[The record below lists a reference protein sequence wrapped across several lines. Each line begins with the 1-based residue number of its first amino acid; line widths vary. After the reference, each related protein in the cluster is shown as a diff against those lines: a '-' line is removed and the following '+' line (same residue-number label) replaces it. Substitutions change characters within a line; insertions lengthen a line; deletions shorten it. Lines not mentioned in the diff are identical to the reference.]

1 MNILDN
7 QKFRIYMFLERCLLF
22 PNYKILMYVHDIE
35 TADKI
40 MDEIMEHYK
49 TKCEKLGENFC
60 DYSEIYCEKITNDD
74 VDFAYPYTGIQLPN
88 GSYIMIAPVES
99 KMNEQAAHAVMFDT
113 QIPRHLLEDE
123 LKPTILVYEMPQ
135 GSQMCNPRILHLH
148 TRPNI

>member
-1 MNILDN
+1 
-7 QKFRIYMFLERCLLF
+7 MFLDRCLLF

-35 TADKI
+35 TADKLQE
-40 MDEIMEHYK
+40 EII
-49 TKCEKLGENFC
+49 
-60 DYSEIYCEKITNDD
+60 DYYCEKHKKNK
-74 VDFAYPYTGIQLPN
+74 VDFDGITYEKVMNNVVDGFVYPYTGIKFAN

-99 KMNEQAAHAVMFDT
+99 KMNEQAAHVVMFDT

>member
-7 QKFRIYMFLERCLLF
+7 QKFRIYMFLDRCLLF

-35 TADKI
+35 TADELQ
-40 MDEIMEHYK
+40 DEIMAYYNK
-49 TKCEKLGENFC
+49 KCRDSYEITFEKVMNSIVYEF
-60 DYSEIYCEKITNDD
+60 
-74 VDFAYPYTGIQLPN
+74 VYPYAVIKFPN
-88 GSYIMIAPVES
+88 GSYITIAPIES
-99 KMNEQAAHAVMFDT
+99 KMNKQSAHAVMFDT